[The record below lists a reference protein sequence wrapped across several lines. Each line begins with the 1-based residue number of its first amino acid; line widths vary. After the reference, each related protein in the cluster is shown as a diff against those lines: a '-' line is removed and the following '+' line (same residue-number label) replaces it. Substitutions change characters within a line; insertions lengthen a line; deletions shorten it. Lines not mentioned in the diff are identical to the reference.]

1 MKELLKTEGGMCMCL
16 MRQLI
21 GSDGRVRLSVER
33 AHTSRR
39 REGTGQETGQQAD
52 GWQEPAS
59 FTSTLL
65 QLYSQLKKT
74 RPDPAERLERDVR
87 GLKRKQSKAK
97 QTQISTEASRND
109 VKENKEALR

>member
-52 GWQEPAS
+52 G
-59 FTSTLL
+59 
-65 QLYSQLKKT
+65 
-74 RPDPAERLERDVR
+74 
-87 GLKRKQSKAK
+87 
-97 QTQISTEASRND
+97 
-109 VKENKEALR
+109 